1 MTKSEV
7 LAVLEALEVLAAAD
21 EDIHPP
27 AVATSAALPPFPDSQ
42 FPFPDYQTD
51 CW

>member
-21 EDIHPP
+21 ENIRPP
-27 AVATSAALPPFPDSQ
+27 AVATSATLPLIAILWSR
-42 FPFPDYQTD
+42 
-51 CW
+51 